1 MMQDDPRYHSSQA
14 YVYVGGH
21 AFTLD
26 ELWSGVDRLERRGEL
41 ARRDRARAQP
51 GLGDE
56 RDCPR
61 ATRAEAAV
69 IAPLPRPPTIAS
81 AGEYEQWLAEN
92 PAPDLQAFVRQHGDW
107 RRLPPD
113 VWASFTPQ
121 DQEKIK
127 ANGSYCAVTP
137 AKWAMWDQR
146 MADWQAR
153 RRLRSGSAP

>member
-1 MMQDDPRYHSSQA
+1 
-14 YVYVGGH
+14 
-21 AFTLD
+21 
-26 ELWSGVDRLERRGEL
+26 
-41 ARRDRARAQP
+41 
-51 GLGDE
+51 
-56 RDCPR
+56 
-61 ATRAEAAV
+61 V

-81 AGEYEQWLAEN
+81 AVEYEQWLAEN

-113 VWASFTPQ
+113 VWASFTRR

-127 ANGSYCAVTP
+127 AGGCYGAVTP
-137 AKWAMWDQR
+137 AEWARWDQR